1 MPAVVTT
8 AGTAGGRDVATGA
21 LDGLR
26 HRRGLEI
33 LCSRHGSSNYGDDGN
48 GNVPKDVGGR
58 YPYYSFICR
67 LVYESYEQ
75 DCYSSSAVTTTPA
88 CAEHGTQPP
97 PVDPDDD
104 DDGRR
109 RQRQRT

>member
-1 MPAVVTT
+1 M
-8 AGTAGGRDVATGA
+8 GA
-21 LDGLR
+21 LLDGLCH

-67 LVYESYEQ
+67 LGYESYER
-75 DCYSSSAVTTTPA
+75 DCYSSSAVTTTAVTTVQPQQHPSEPTPA
-88 CAEHGTQPP
+88 CAEHGAQPP
-97 PVDPDDD
+97 VVPDDD